1 MHDYKTLL
9 RRAGAVLFWLA
20 VWQAAAMAIGQ
31 EVFLVSPVQALRC
44 LLRLLPQADF
54 WHRVGFSAGRI
65 LLGFGLGVVCSA
77 ALAVAAEICPA
88 AEVLIAPVLQLVK
101 ATPVASFIILA
112 LVWVRGSS
120 LSVLISFLMVLPVL
134 YGAVRTGIRAAD
146 PQLLEMAKVFRLPLG
161 RRLRAVWLPAVL
173 WAPSGW
179 GKTTFL
185 HILMGLETPTAGRVQ
200 GAGRVSAVF
209 QEDRLCP
216 QLTAVQNVLLVLP
229 DDRQE
234 AAIRQDFARLGLDE
248 AALALPARKLSG
260 GQKRRT
266 ALLRALWA
274 PGDTL
279 LLDEPFTGMDPA
291 AVQASIALLRER
303 VEGRP
308 VLLATHDRAAIDAL
322 GWPVLE
328 LQKLAQPGTAC
339 NSTNKGLQ

>member
-1 MHDYKTLL
+1 MLTIDHLEKRFGST
-9 RRAGAVLFWLA
+9 VLFRDLTFT
-20 VWQAAAMAIGQ
+20 VDG
-31 EVFLVSPVQALRC
+31 
-44 LLRLLPQADF
+44 
-54 WHRVGFSAGRI
+54 
-65 LLGFGLGVVCSA
+65 
-77 ALAVAAEICPA
+77 
-88 AEVLIAPVLQLVK
+88 
-101 ATPVASFIILA
+101 
-112 LVWVRGSS
+112 
-120 LSVLISFLMVLPVL
+120 
-134 YGAVRTGIRAAD
+134 
-146 PQLLEMAKVFRLPLG
+146 
-161 RRLRAVWLPAVL
+161 PAVL

-179 GKTTFL
+179 GKTTL
-185 HILMGLETPTAGRVQ
+185 LRILMGLETPTAGRVQ

-216 QLTAVQNVLLVLP
+216 QLLVLP

-308 VLLATHDRAAIDAL
+308 VLLAIDAL
-322 GWPVLE
+322 GWPMLE
-328 LQKLAQPGTAC
+328 LQKLAQPGAAC

>member
-1 MHDYKTLL
+1 MLTIDHLEKRFGST
-9 RRAGAVLFWLA
+9 VLFRDLTFT
-20 VWQAAAMAIGQ
+20 VDG
-31 EVFLVSPVQALRC
+31 
-44 LLRLLPQADF
+44 
-54 WHRVGFSAGRI
+54 
-65 LLGFGLGVVCSA
+65 
-77 ALAVAAEICPA
+77 
-88 AEVLIAPVLQLVK
+88 
-101 ATPVASFIILA
+101 
-112 LVWVRGSS
+112 
-120 LSVLISFLMVLPVL
+120 
-134 YGAVRTGIRAAD
+134 
-146 PQLLEMAKVFRLPLG
+146 
-161 RRLRAVWLPAVL
+161 PAVL

-179 GKTTFL
+179 GKTTL
-185 HILMGLETPTAGRVQ
+185 LRILMGLEMPTAGRVQ

-274 PGDTL
+274 L

-291 AVQASIALLRER
+291 ALQASIALLLER

-322 GWPVLE
+322 GWPMLE
-328 LQKLAQPGTAC
+328 LQKLAQPGAAC

>member
-1 MHDYKTLL
+1 MLTIDH
-9 RRAGAVLFWLA
+9 
-20 VWQAAAMAIGQ
+20 
-31 EVFLVSPVQALRC
+31 
-44 LLRLLPQADF
+44 
-54 WHRVGFSAGRI
+54 
-65 LLGFGLGVVCSA
+65 
-77 ALAVAAEICPA
+77 
-88 AEVLIAPVLQLVK
+88 
-101 ATPVASFIILA
+101 
-112 LVWVRGSS
+112 
-120 LSVLISFLMVLPVL
+120 
-134 YGAVRTGIRAAD
+134 
-146 PQLLEMAKVFRLPLG
+146 LEKC
-161 RRLRAVWLPAVL
+161 
-173 WAPSGW
+173 SGW
-179 GKTTFL
+179 GKTTL
-185 HILMGLETPTAGRVQ
+185 LRVLMGLETPMAGRVQ

-279 LLDEPFTGMDPA
+279 LLDEPFTGMDPDTLQRA
-291 AVQASIALLRER
+291 AALQASIALLRER

-322 GWPVLE
+322 GWPMLE
-328 LQKLAQPGTAC
+328 LQKLAQPGAAC